1 MSWDRE
7 LEELARRKHLAAQ
20 LGGGSVK
27 SIEIEGRTLLPS
39 IPMWQLCV
47 DNLSQVPVVA
57 RVGQTLDKNELG
69 GSDIHTKNGAI
80 DDETASEADAFAM
93 ARAPCRRSTSAPCP
107 GARSWC
113 ARSTAWR
120 ARLT

>member
-69 GSDIHTKNGAI
+69 GSDIHTKNRAI
-80 DDETASEADAFAM
+80 DDEAASEADAFAM

>member
-7 LEELARRKHLAAQ
+7 LEELARRKHLTVQ

-57 RVGQTLDKNELG
+57 RVGHTLDKNELG
-69 GSDIHTKNGAI
+69 GSDIHTNNGAI
-80 DDETASEADAFAM
+80 DDEAASEVDAFAM
-93 ARAPCRRSTSAPCP
+93 ARAPYRRSNSARCP
-107 GARSWC
+107 GARSSC
-113 ARSTAWR
+113 ARCSASP
-120 ARLT
+120 ARRT